1 MNRKKIS
8 DGKREYPRLPIIRQ
22 REGEVLP
29 RCGAYDCI
37 GINGFARQARDKL
50 FAFGKG
56 VFYERKTHRRCQHSR
71 IRPLGGESINEL
83 LSRYGEYILG
93 RMGIPY
99 REKNISVLSVV
110 LDAPV
115 EITNALTGR
124 LGKLENV
131 AVKALFENMREQR
144 TKKEKKFYEKDRIG
158 ALRRLSAV
166 FMATGCVSRERS
178 RLPTPRS
185 LARRM
190 WKFICPTARPLWR
203 WPNNSIGTGKGTR
216 NIITL

>member
-1 MNRKKIS
+1 MSEKRIAVVSILVS
-8 DGKREYPRLPIIRQ
+8 DRS
-22 REGEVLP
+22 
-29 RCGAYDCI
+29 A
-37 GINGFARQARDKL
+37 
-50 FAFGKG
+50 
-56 VFYERKTHRRCQHSR
+56 S
-71 IRPLGGESINEL
+71 ESINEL

-131 AVKALFENMREQR
+131 AVKALFG
-144 TKKEKKFYEKDRIG
+144 K
-158 ALRRLSAV
+158 
-166 FMATGCVSRERS
+166 RS

-203 WPNNSIGTGKGTR
+203 WPNSSIGTGKGTR
-216 NIITL
+216 NTITL